1 MWPRCSS
8 PPRPIIATSRSAT
21 RSTSPIRPSRH
32 WTSGAGRRSWRRRCA
47 AVPCGASRRAAGR
60 RRATPGGI
68 RCISSRCWKPRSA
81 ARSGLWP
88 RRALNAARAPVRA
101 PGSDGARPAELLA
114 GLLPLLDRQQQ
125 VNEAGAL
132 VAAYLAAGGD
142 DARLLATLGKAL
154 LREDRDFHT
163 IQTTEIAFH
172 QYALLRGTP
181 AAAHMLIAA
190 ARYLAAH
197 APTARAQGQTYSI
210 ALRLHRGER
219 IYEG

>member
-1 MWPRCSS
+1 MSVYLDRFLNT
-8 PPRPIIATSRSAT
+8 PPAPLPA
-21 RSTSPIRPSRH
+21 
-32 WTSGAGRRSWRRRCA
+32 SG
-47 AVPCGASRRAAGR
+47 P
-60 RRATPGGI
+60 
-68 RCISSRCWKPRSA
+68 
-81 ARSGLWP
+81 
-88 RRALNAARAPVRA
+88 
-101 PGSDGARPAELLA
+101 DGARPAALLA

-163 IQTTEIAFH
+163 IQTTEIAFR

-181 AAAHMLIAA
+181 AGAHMLIAA